1 MHVFNN
7 SWAIPFPGVIVGS
20 YSHFHAGAISQSTY
34 TEDGLVCRS
43 PPAYDD
49 QGRMNFI
56 PRCLAGEACKEATC
70 GLKLPVALDRG
81 DTIYV
86 ETKYA
91 QDALPHY
98 GVMGFSVLM
107 IHRTDYD

>member
-1 MHVFNN
+1 M
-7 SWAIPFPGVIVGS
+7 S
-20 YSHFHAGAISQSTY
+20 
-34 TEDGLVCRS
+34 L
-43 PPAYDD
+43 
-49 QGRMNFI
+49 QG
-56 PRCLAGEACKEATC
+56 

-107 IHRTDYD
+107 IHRTPCTDYAYM

>member
-1 MHVFNN
+1 M
-7 SWAIPFPGVIVGS
+7 S
-20 YSHFHAGAISQSTY
+20 
-34 TEDGLVCRS
+34 L
-43 PPAYDD
+43 
-49 QGRMNFI
+49 QG
-56 PRCLAGEACKEATC
+56 

-107 IHRTDYD
+107 IHRTQCMIMHTCRSMYD